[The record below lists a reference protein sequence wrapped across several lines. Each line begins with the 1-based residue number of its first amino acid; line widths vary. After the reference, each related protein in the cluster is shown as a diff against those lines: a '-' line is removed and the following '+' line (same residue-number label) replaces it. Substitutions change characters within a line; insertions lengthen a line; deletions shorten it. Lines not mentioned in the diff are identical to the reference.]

1 MSQWWVI
8 QLWKKSGWDKKKLAV
23 ESWHIVA
30 HCNHYNQQ
38 PGSERLGQAQP
49 STSPLSHPL
58 IKESKLLEPVLPHC
72 KNATWCSW
80 QSRAKI
86 REQWCQSWSKSRQ
99 VKQLKPSI
107 IFKESSDKKKRPR
120 VKNVHSML
128 AKNFAWTRI
137 RFRNIISNQTTRIP
151 WRSSRRK
158 KPRSCGDLWRQILS
172 LCHDYTVTSCHL
184 YHQQPTCTSYGPEM
198 TWEGQFDNFF
208 NRPTLAVCHYQL
220 FYECWWHLKPLL
232 LHRESNPHNSKT

>member
-1 MSQWWVI
+1 MI
-8 QLWKKSGWDKKKLAV
+8 QLWKKSGWDKKKWAV

-30 HCNHYNQQ
+30 HRGTLQSLQHITTNSAQQGSAKLSQAPPHSLIPSSKSPSCWNQSFRIAKM
-38 PGSERLGQAQP
+38 PP
-49 STSPLSHPL
+49 DVPD
-58 IKESKLLEPVLPHC
+58 KV
-72 KNATWCSW
+72 W

-158 KPRSCGDLWRQILS
+158 SPGHVEICEGRAFPSVMTTPL
-172 LCHDYTVTSCHL
+172 HHVTSTISNL
-184 YHQQPTCTSYGPEM
+184 RVLPMDLRWPEKGNLTTSSIGQP
-198 TWEGQFDNFF
+198 WQFVTISSFMN
-208 NRPTLAVCHYQL
+208 AGGI
-220 FYECWWHLKPLL
+220 
-232 LHRESNPHNSKT
+232 

>member
-158 KPRSCGDLWRQILS
+158 SPGHVEICEGRSFPSVMTTPL
-172 LCHDYTVTSCHL
+172 HHVTSTISNL
-184 YHQQPTCTSYGPEM
+184 RVLPMDLRWPEKGNLTTSSIGQP
-198 TWEGQFDNFF
+198 WQFVTISSFMN
-208 NRPTLAVCHYQL
+208 AGGI
-220 FYECWWHLKPLL
+220 
-232 LHRESNPHNSKT
+232 